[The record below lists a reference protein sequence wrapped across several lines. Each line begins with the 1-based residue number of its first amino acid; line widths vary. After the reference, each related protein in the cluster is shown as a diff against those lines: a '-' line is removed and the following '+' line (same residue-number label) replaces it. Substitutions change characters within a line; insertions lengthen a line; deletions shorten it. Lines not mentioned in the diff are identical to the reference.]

1 MLDILVSALLQSAS
15 VSACTPPEGY
25 GSVSEHMA
33 AIQEGD
39 QGDRRQGGWDH
50 ERQARDEQRKA
61 DVAAYVE
68 GDCLQTGDDFVTA
81 ALVMQHSR
89 TSEAYMTAWRLAVR
103 AHELG
108 HERGLWLIPR
118 AIDRYLISEGYKQLY
133 ATNLKG
139 SREGPDAPIVMC
151 LWPVV
156 DEITDEQRIA
166 MGVRTV
172 EQQLQLAAER
182 GNGEGHFCDVDA
194 ADPPRGLFPGY
205 W

>member
-15 VSACTPPEGY
+15 VSNCAPPEGY

-50 ERQARDEQRKA
+50 ERQARDEQRQA
-61 DVAAYVE
+61 YIAAYVE
-68 GDCLQTGDDFVTA
+68 GDCLQTADDYFTA
-81 ALVMQHSR
+81 ALSMQHGD
-89 TSEAYMTAWRLAVR
+89 TPDDYMTAWRLAVR
-103 AHELG
+103 AQELG
-108 HERGLWLIPR
+108 HERADWLIPR
-118 AIDRYLISEGYKQLY
+118 AIDRYFLNLGYKQLY

-139 SREGPDAPIVMC
+139 SRESLEAPLVIC

-156 DEITDEQRIA
+156 EEITDEQRVE
-166 MGVRTV
+166 MGLRTV
-172 EQQLQLAAER
+172 EQQLQMAAER
-182 GNGEGHFCDVDA
+182 GNGEGEFCDVEA
-194 ADPPRGLFPGY
+194 ADPPRGVFPGY